1 MKKFPIPSYDNSSI
15 QSPQPKKKTIDMTV
29 DFYGKKQLKAQ
40 IFSPNTE
47 MTMSPRILSDMKN
60 PV

>member
-29 DFYGKKQLKAQ
+29 DFYGKKQLKA
-40 IFSPNTE
+40 
-47 MTMSPRILSDMKN
+47 
-60 PV
+60 